1 MDVETWPGFPAVQG
15 EMADRLRAHE
25 WGATPLGP
33 IECWPQSLRT
43 AVDLMLAARHPVY
56 IAWGP
61 ELTSLFNDGY
71 IPILGNKHPAALGKP
86 CAELFAEVW
95 HEFQPLVT
103 ATMAGEAQHFVDRPV
118 ALAGRP
124 GLPMSWFT
132 FSWTP
137 LRDEAGRIAGI
148 YCSATDT
155 TEKVLVEQAL
165 RARSER
171 DLRRSQ
177 TERERQRRLYEAI
190 LTNTPDLAYVFDL
203 DHRFIYA
210 NEGLLR
216 MWGRTWD
223 EAIGKTCHELG
234 YPDWHAAM
242 HDREIEQVIA
252 TRQPIRGEV
261 PFAGTFGRRIYDY
274 IFVPVID
281 ADGRVEAV
289 AGTTRDVTE
298 SRQAE
303 EALRESEARFRVMA
317 DAVPQI
323 VWITDAEGRT
333 EFFNRQWSDY
343 TGVRYEPTTAAGVAA
358 NFVHPDDAEV
368 TMTRFEEARR
378 TGGSFL
384 VEHRIRSKDGEY
396 RWFLV
401 RGEPHRDSSSGE
413 IVRWFGASV
422 DIHDRREAEAALRES
437 EARWRGL
444 FGRMQEGVEVDELV
458 YDADGRA
465 VDVRYLEVNP
475 AWERQTGLPRET
487 VVGRRM
493 GEIFP
498 AEEVAFWTEAF
509 ARVAETGKAADIER
523 YVAPLGRWYEVIAY
537 PFEPGRTAALVLD
550 VTVRKAEEERRALL
564 MREVDHRAKNALAV
578 VGAALRLTRA
588 PDVPT
593 FQRIAL
599 GRISALARAQTL
611 LAQDRWR
618 GADLRTL
625 VEGELAPFVGEVGPR
640 VEVNGASVVLPP
652 GAAQPVAMA
661 LHELATNAVKYG
673 ALSVATGRV
682 SVSWRFDD
690 EALGRLRLRWAEA
703 SGPPVDGPPLRRG
716 FGSRVIEDTIR
727 RQLGGEASLTWD
739 AGGVACEITV
749 PLWNAGDGGA
759 AAQYGDG
766 AERESAAGHAGD
778 SLARAE
784 QHVRDAEQG
793 VARQRLIVEG
803 ISEHRHPRALAEARR
818 VLAALQQTLQLALHH
833 LRRERQMRG
842 LDPWDG
848 SHGH

>member
-1 MDVETWPGFPAVQG
+1 MDAETWPGFPAAQG
-15 EMADRLRAHE
+15 EMADRLRAHN
-25 WGATPLGP
+25 WAATPLGP
-33 IECWPQSLRT
+33 IGRWPQSLRT
-43 AVDLMLAARHPVY
+43 AVDLMLAARQPVY

-61 ELTSLFNDGY
+61 ELISIFNDGY
-71 IPILGNKHPAALGKP
+71 IPILGNKHPTGLGKP
-86 CAELFAEVW
+86 YTELFAEIW
-95 HEFQPLVT
+95 PEYRPMT
-103 ATMAGEAQHFVDRPV
+103 AATMAGEAQHFVDKPV

-137 LRDEAGRIAGI
+137 LRDEAGKIAGI
-148 YCSATDT
+148 YCSAIET
-155 TEKVLVEQAL
+155 TEKVLAEQAL

-171 DLRRSQ
+171 ELRRSQ

-190 LTNTPDLAYVFDL
+190 LGNTPDLAYVFDL

-223 EAIGKTCHELG
+223 EAIGKTCLELD

-261 PFAGTFGRRIYDY
+261 PFTGTFGRRIYDY
-274 IFVPVID
+274 IFVPVLD
-281 ADGRVEAV
+281 AEGRVEAV

-303 EALRESEARFRVMA
+303 EALRESETRFRVMA

-323 VWITDAEGRT
+323 IWITDAEGRT

-343 TGVRYEPTTAAGVAA
+343 TGAPYEPTTAAEVAA
-358 NFVHPDDAEV
+358 NFVHPEDAGL
-368 TMTRFEEARR
+368 TMMRFEEARR
-378 TGGSFL
+378 TGGTFL
-384 VEHRIRSKDGEY
+384 VEHRIRSKNGQY

-401 RGEPHRDSSSGE
+401 RGEPYRHPGTGE
-413 IVRWFGASV
+413 IARWFGASV
-422 DIHDRREAEAALRES
+422 DIHDRKEAEAALRES

-465 VDVRYLEVNP
+465 VDFRYLEVNP
-475 AWERQTGLPRET
+475 AWERQTGLLREAT
-487 VVGRRM
+487 VGRR
-493 GEIFP
+493 GSEIFP
-498 AEEVAFWTEAF
+498 ADEVAFWVGTLAQ
-509 ARVAETGKAADIER
+509 VAETGQAAHIER

-537 PFEPGRTAALVLD
+537 PVEPGRTASLVLD
-550 VTVRKAEEERRALL
+550 VTARKAEEERRALL
-564 MREVDHRAKNALAV
+564 MREVDHRAKNVLAV
-578 VGAALRLTRA
+578 VEAALRLTRA
-588 PDVPT
+588 SDVPA

-599 GRISALARAQTL
+599 GRVSALARAQTL

-625 VEGELAPFVGEVGPR
+625 VEGELAPFVSEVGPCM
-640 VEVNGASVVLPP
+640 ELNGASVLLPP

-673 ALSVATGRV
+673 ALSVAAGRV
-682 SVSWRFDD
+682 AVSWHLDD
-690 EALGRLRLRWAEA
+690 SLPGRLRLRWAEA
-703 SGPPVDGPPLRRG
+703 GGPAVGGPPLRRG

-727 RQLGGEASLTWD
+727 RQLGGEASLTWEV
-739 AGGVACEITV
+739 GGVVCEITV
-749 PLWNAGDGGA
+749 PLRGAGGAEARDDGDGFA
-759 AAQYGDG
+759 ASHAEDG
-766 AERESAAGHAGD
+766 FTRAARHGRET
-778 SLARAE
+778 E
-784 QHVRDAEQG
+784 QDIV
-793 VARQRLIVEG
+793 RQRLIAKG
-803 ISEHRHPRALAEARR
+803 GSE
-818 VLAALQQTLQLALHH
+818 
-833 LRRERQMRG
+833 
-842 LDPWDG
+842 D
-848 SHGH
+848 